1 MRGSEKILKRFFTEF
16 IIIMSANLI
25 IRDFRVCEISDA
37 NFSSC
42 FEYAAGDFCI
52 KINF

>member
-25 IRDFRVCEISDA
+25 IRDLRVSEIS
-37 NFSSC
+37 SC
-42 FEYAAGDFCI
+42 SEYAAGDFCI